1 VDTYSPIERSSDQ
14 TTESMF
20 MALLAKTIDL
30 ARGNYEQL
38 DVAFVNYKCA
48 TVHDMQPSATAR

>member
-1 VDTYSPIERSSDQ
+1 
-14 TTESMF
+14 

-48 TVHDMQPSATAR
+48 TVHDMQPSATTR